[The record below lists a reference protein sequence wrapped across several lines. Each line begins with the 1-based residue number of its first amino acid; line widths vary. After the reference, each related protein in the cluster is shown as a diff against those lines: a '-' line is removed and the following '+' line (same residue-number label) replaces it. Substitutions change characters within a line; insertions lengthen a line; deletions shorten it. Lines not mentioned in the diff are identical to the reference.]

1 MKSGVKSAKK
11 SDKTAASRVQIALL
25 FYTTFNIVMFT
36 AAIYAGTLFPPLVPY
51 TGIVIA
57 GMMALG
63 LVGGLPLAWAVG
75 KALPRDWHGGLI
87 ARQSPLAHEPAREI

>member
-1 MKSGVKSAKK
+1 MKSGMTSA
-11 SDKTAASRVQIALL
+11 ARVQIALL

-36 AAIYAGTLFPPLVPY
+36 AATYAGTLFPPLVPH
-51 TGIVIA
+51 TGLVIA
-57 GMMALG
+57 GFMTVG

-75 KALPRDWHGGLI
+75 KTLPRDWHGGLI

>member
-1 MKSGVKSAKK
+1 MKSGRKPAKK
-11 SDKTAASRVQIALL
+11 AVKASASRVQIALL

-57 GMMALG
+57 CIMAVG
-63 LVGGLPLAWAVG
+63 LIGGLPLAWLVG
-75 KALPRDWHGGLI
+75 KGLPRDWHGPLI